1 MRLRNELNGYLR
13 LPRGFFGISAPDDG
27 NPDVGVLGVPYDL
40 TSSHMPGCRFGPD
53 AIRAA
58 TDSERSH
65 GFPLTIGDSE
75 SFDSRPLTKLITL
88 EDIGD
93 LEVMGRLPEAA
104 MVDISEAAAK
114 LASHES
120 YLLFLGGDHFI
131 TYPLLKGL
139 KRGRPGRYG
148 IVYLDSHAD
157 LYEEYGGYSLSH
169 ATTLRRLIDEKLI
182 SVKDVIAYDL
192 RTALPEQRELLLKN
206 RGLPSSPE
214 EFSSMVEEL
223 GDRVDVL
230 YASVDLDVLRP
241 DLVHGVGHPE
251 SGGLDMAT
259 LTTLLDKCFRTGRV
273 RYADVTE
280 LNPLVDKAGLGAIAA
295 RDIVKSI
302 LAGFALQKGL
312 N

>member
-1 MRLRNELNGYLR
+1 MRLRDELNGYLR
-13 LPRGFFGISAPDDG
+13 LPRDFFGISAPDDG
-27 NPDVGVLGVPYDL
+27 DPDVGVLGVPYDL
-40 TSSHMPGCRFGPD
+40 TSSYMPGCRFGPD

-65 GFPLTIGDSE
+65 SFPLTIGELDPSE
-75 SFDSRPLTKLITL
+75 NKPLSKLITL

-93 LEVMGRLPEAA
+93 LEVMGRLPESAL
-104 MVDISEAAAK
+104 VDISEAAAK

-139 KRGRPGRYG
+139 KRGRPSKYG
-148 IVYLDSHAD
+148 VVYLDSHAD

-169 ATTLRRLIDEKLI
+169 ATTLRRLIEEKLV
-182 SVKDVIAYDL
+182 SVEDVVAYDL
-192 RTALPEQRELLLKN
+192 RTALPNQRELLMKK
-206 RGLPSSPE
+206 RGLAGSPE
-214 EFSSMVEEL
+214 DFSDKVSALAE
-223 GDRVDVL
+223 RVDSMYV
-230 YASVDLDVLRP
+230 SVDLDVLRP
-241 DLVHGVGHPE
+241 DLVHGVSHPE

-259 LTTLLDKCFRTGRV
+259 VTSLLNRCFKTGRV

-302 LAGFALQKGL
+302 LAGFAFQKGL

>member
-1 MRLRNELNGYLR
+1 MRLRDELNGYLR
-13 LPRGFFGISAPDDG
+13 LPRNFFGISPPEDG
-27 NPDVGVLGVPYDL
+27 DPDVGVLGVPYDL
-40 TSSHMPGCRFGPD
+40 TSSYMPGCRFGPD
-53 AIRAA
+53 TIRAA

-65 GFPLTIGDSE
+65 SFPLTIGDSE
-75 SFDSRPLTKLITL
+75 SSESKPLTMLVTL

-139 KRGRPGRYG
+139 KRGRPGKYG
-148 IVYLDSHAD
+148 VVYLDSHAD

-169 ATTLRRLIDEKLI
+169 ATTLRRLIGEKII
-182 SVKDVIAYDL
+182 SVEDVVAYDL
-192 RTALPEQRELLLKN
+192 RTALPEQRDLLMKEQS
-206 RGLPSSPE
+206 LPSSLE
-214 EFSSMVEEL
+214 DFSAKVAAL
-223 GDRVDVL
+223 ADRVDIIYV
-230 YASVDLDVLRP
+230 SVDLDVLRP

-251 SGGLDMAT
+251 SGGLDMGT
-259 LTTLLDKCFRTGRV
+259 LTSLLAKCFKTGRV

-302 LAGFALQKGL
+302 LAGFAFQKGL